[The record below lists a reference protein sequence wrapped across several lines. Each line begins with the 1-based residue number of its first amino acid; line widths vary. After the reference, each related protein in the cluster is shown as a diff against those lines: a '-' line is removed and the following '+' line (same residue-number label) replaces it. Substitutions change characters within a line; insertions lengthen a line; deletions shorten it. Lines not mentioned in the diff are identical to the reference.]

1 MFGDGSE
8 TTSCPALSLEGL
20 RIGDLARPL
29 PDPGGSHKGAE
40 GSETRRSVNGS
51 MLPHDWSSVSFTMK
65 GDMLGLGGG
74 CYVKRRDENMT
85 A

>member
-1 MFGDGSE
+1 MLGDGSE

-20 RIGDLARPL
+20 RIGDLARSL
-29 PDPGGSHKGAE
+29 PDPGGSHEGAE

-51 MLPHDWSSVSFTMK
+51 MLPHDWSSISFTMK
-65 GDMLGLGGG
+65 GDMSGLGGG
-74 CYVKRRDENMT
+74 CYVKQGDENTT